1 MEVTSIAIPP
11 TFFFS
16 FFFIKFSFGIKIEM
30 DLDLDLPFFGL
41 FLKAG
46 CLFKVLTGL
55 GARAGF
61 SRKDLRKVAPI
72 DNESSDLQSLKIEIQ
87 NRVSNKNIEI

>member
-1 MEVTSIAIPP
+1 
-11 TFFFS
+11 
-16 FFFIKFSFGIKIEM
+16 
-30 DLDLDLPFFGL
+30 
-41 FLKAG
+41 
-46 CLFKVLTGL
+46 VLTGL

-61 SRKDLRKVAPI
+61 SLKDLRKVAPI

>member
-1 MEVTSIAIPP
+1 
-11 TFFFS
+11 
-16 FFFIKFSFGIKIEM
+16 M

>member
-1 MEVTSIAIPP
+1 
-11 TFFFS
+11 
-16 FFFIKFSFGIKIEM
+16 
-30 DLDLDLPFFGL
+30 
-41 FLKAG
+41 
-46 CLFKVLTGL
+46 VLTGL

-87 NRVSNKNIEI
+87 NRVSNKNIEIWFLCHSLIYKAFEFQMEEEFVKKTSIKLLFSLARENARV